1 MVEEV
6 RGRVGD
12 DEQGEVL
19 GADEGFAGGVGEL
32 AAGQWAWD
40 DADHLDAGGESGI
53 GQRAH
58 APDRAAAVDE
68 PEPAPRQLGR
78 EVTRRGHVL
87 GAAVGRRAAEHAHPP
102 HGVAGVSQASA
113 NSSLRAPV

>member
-19 GADEGFAGGVGEL
+19 GA
-32 AAGQWAWD
+32 AA
-40 DADHLDAGGESGI
+40 
-53 GQRAH
+53 
-58 APDRAAAVDE
+58 
-68 PEPAPRQLGR
+68 
-78 EVTRRGHVL
+78 
-87 GAAVGRRAAEHAHPP
+87 GRRAAEHAHPP